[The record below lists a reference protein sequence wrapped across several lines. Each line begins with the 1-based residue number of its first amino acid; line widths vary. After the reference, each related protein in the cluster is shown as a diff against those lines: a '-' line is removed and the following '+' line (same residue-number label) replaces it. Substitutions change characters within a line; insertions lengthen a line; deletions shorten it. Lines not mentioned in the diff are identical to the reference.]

1 MFVHIIILGKVYGSS
16 IFTKNTST
24 VTFQWNLEWSRQVNG
39 SKQLQLSQH
48 TAIIK
53 DLPKEL
59 YARLE
64 VYVKDSSY
72 YLIIH
77 NATTAD
83 EGEYVCS
90 DNNEKEVDIYARYNL
105 YMIRKYTG

>member
-1 MFVHIIILGKVYGSS
+1 KVYGST

-24 VTFQWNLEWSRQVNG
+24 VTLNCSYQDEQWNLEWRRQVNG

-64 VYVKDSSY
+64 VYVKDSSRYY

-77 NATTAD
+77 DATTAD

-90 DNNEKEVDIYARYNL
+90 DNNEKE
-105 YMIRKYTG
+105 